1 MSLEHFIY
9 TVLCRPAPIRWLVNQ
24 IILAVLPASV
34 RIGRA
39 DILLNPK
46 DPVVSGA
53 LAFGVYERGEL
64 KRFSEVIRPGM
75 TVVDVGANLG
85 TYSAVALDRLQG
97 HGRLLAIE
105 PARENFFWLQRNA
118 RHNLGKMPS
127 NRVTLARVALSDQG
141 GWAILH
147 KNPANKGDNRLYQD
161 FLLPKQERV
170 QTTTLDALCMKH
182 GIDSID
188 VLKVD
193 VQGLEVRVLRGAEK
207 ILRAS
212 PRCHLFCEFW
222 PDGIRKSGTGTE
234 RFIKI
239 LKANRFRLFEVAG
252 NRLRPVPHDSAAR
265 AIQGNRYFNLYAY
278 RQDKKPARTRR
289 AK

>member
-1 MSLEHFIY
+1 MSFEHFVY
-9 TVLCRPAPIRWLVNQ
+9 TVLCRPAPIRWLANQ
-24 IILAVLPASV
+24 IILALLPTSV

-39 DILLNPK
+39 EILLNPK

-53 LAFGVYERGEL
+53 LAFGVYEKGEL

-85 TYSAVALDRLQG
+85 TYTAVALDRLQG
-97 HGRLLAIE
+97 QGRLLAIE
-105 PARENFFWLQRNA
+105 PARENFFWLERNT
-118 RHNLGKMPS
+118 RHNLGKMPN
-127 NRVTLARVALSDQG
+127 NRVTLARTALSDQG

-170 QTTTLDALCMKH
+170 QTTTLDALCKKH

-188 VLKVD
+188 VLKID

-207 ILRAS
+207 ILKAS

-222 PDGIRKSGTGTE
+222 PDGMRKSGTGTE
-234 RFIKI
+234 GFLKI
-239 LKANRFRLFEVAG
+239 LKTNRFRLFEVAG
-252 NRLRPVPHDSAAR
+252 NRLRPVSQASATR
-265 AIQGNRYFNLYAY
+265 AIQGNQYFNFYAY
-278 RQDKKPARTRR
+278 RQDKKSARTRK
-289 AK
+289 A

>member
-53 LAFGVYERGEL
+53 LAFGVYEKGEL

-97 HGRLLAIE
+97 RGRLLAVE
-105 PARENFFWLQRNA
+105 PARENFFWLHRNT
-118 RHNLGKMPS
+118 RHNLGKMRS
-127 NRVTLARVALSDQG
+127 NRVALVRAALSDQG

-147 KNPANKGDNRLYQD
+147 KNPSNKGDNRLYQD
-161 FLLPKQERV
+161 ILLPKQERV
-170 QTTTLDALCMKH
+170 QTTTLDALCKKH
-182 GIDSID
+182 GINSID
-188 VLKVD
+188 VLKID
-193 VQGLEVRVLRGAEK
+193 VQGFEVRVLRGAEK

-222 PDGIRKSGTGTE
+222 PDGMRKSGTGTE
-234 RFIKI
+234 GFLKI

-252 NRLRPVPHDSAAR
+252 NRLRPVSQASAAR
-265 AIQGNRYFNLYAY
+265 AIQGNQYFNFYAY
-278 RQDKKPARTRR
+278 RQDKNPAQTMR

>member
-1 MSLEHFIY
+1 MSLEHFVY

-24 IILAVLPASV
+24 VILALLPTSV

-53 LAFGVYERGEL
+53 LAFGVYEKGEL
-64 KRFSEVIRPGM
+64 NRFSEVIRPGM

-97 HGRLLAIE
+97 QGRLLAVE
-105 PARENFFWLQRNA
+105 PARENFAWLKRNT
-118 RHNLGKMPS
+118 RHNLGTMPA
-127 NRVTLARVALSDQG
+127 NRVTLVRAALSDQR
-141 GWAILH
+141 GWAVLH
-147 KNPANKGDNRLYQD
+147 KNPTNKGDNRLYQD
-161 FLLPKQERV
+161 SLLPKQERV
-170 QTTTLDALCMKH
+170 QTTTLDFLCKKH

-188 VLKVD
+188 VLKID

-207 ILRAS
+207 ILKAS

-222 PDGIRKSGTGTE
+222 PDGMRKSGTGTE
-234 RFIKI
+234 GFLRI

-252 NRLRPVPHDSAAR
+252 KQLRPVSRALAVR
-265 AIQGNRYFNLYAY
+265 AIQGNQYFNFYAY
-278 RQDKKPARTRR
+278 RQGNKPARTRR
-289 AK
+289 TE